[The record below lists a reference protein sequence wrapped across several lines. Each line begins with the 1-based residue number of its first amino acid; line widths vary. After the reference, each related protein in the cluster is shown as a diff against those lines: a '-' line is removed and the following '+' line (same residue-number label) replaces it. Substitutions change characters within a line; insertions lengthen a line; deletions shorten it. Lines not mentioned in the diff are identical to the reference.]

1 MLGFQSLVPEGRL
14 AETRKGFPPGS
25 PYFCDA
31 TSDFKRAHRPLD
43 FDVITLFS
51 LFSRSTP
58 QRRGQ
63 LHDRVA
69 EFVLPPVGVTREEVN
84 QANQLMLD
92 DWGRML
98 QMRPCLSLVLGYLFE
113 SERLNWTYRG
123 GLA

>member
-31 TSDFKRAHRPLD
+31 TPDFKRAHRPLD

-69 EFVLPPVGVTREEVN
+69 EFVLPPLGVTREGVN

-92 DWGRML
+92 DWGTNAKDAPL
-98 QMRPCLSLVLGYLFE
+98 LEPSLGI
-113 SERLNWTYRG
+113 SIRI
-123 GLA
+123 